1 METLRQSKNNTT
13 IIGTLKSK
21 DYKYGTTKAGDAF
34 IAVTLVVVSKVVD
47 KITEHKVELW
57 TKESS
62 KLAKGYKTI
71 IDTYKTIDA
80 DGEEAADRVKVVGSY
95 EPNEYMKDGELKVF
109 KKIKG
114 LFVNR
119 LDGSTEE
126 DISGVAIEGVLIGSR
141 PEIKA
146 GLPTGRLLV
155 TFYSVGYNNTIN
167 EYNDLIIEEAMA
179 ESFKKSIPELST
191 IIAHVRLDKFVVIEE
206 QAPTQQLFGSVLSG
220 VDNVVKTYVNE
231 DIMVGAMPVNVTQKY
246 TNEQIMEMKKHR
258 ELQLAE
264 KRATVPAASE
274 TFNAGAGFGGAM
286 SDSDLPF

>member
-1 METLRQSKNNTT
+1 MGTLRQSKNNTT
-13 IIGTLKSK
+13 IIGTLKSI

-34 IAVTLVVVSKVVD
+34 IAVTLVVVSKVAD

-126 DISGVAIEGVLIGSR
+126 DISGVAIEGVLVGSR

-206 QAPTQQLFGSVLSG
+206 QAPTQQLFGSALSG
-220 VDNVVKTYVNE
+220 IDNVVKTYVNE
-231 DIMVGAMPVNVTQKY
+231 DIMVGAMPVKVTEKY

-264 KRATVPAASE
+264 KRVAAPAASE